1 MRARPTRHARA
12 WIAPA
17 ATICAMLAGVAP
29 AAAISG
35 APGGTEAPSAS
46 LAGGSAF
53 GAPAGPRPFVTRLSV
68 PSVSLAGA
76 PPRVSVQIAEA
87 GVGTVYLQVTITLI
101 GSRRPAVS
109 AVPGWV
115 RTGRSASVRW
125 PSGATLAPG
134 SYRLAV
140 TAHDHH
146 GGSLLRGAHS
156 AGVASLLVTA
166 PAPRP
171 LPAPPTPSPAP
182 SVPTPASSEPGVP
195 TPAQTAA
202 AGAVFPVA
210 GPHSFGGPE
219 NRFGA
224 PRGGHVHQGQ
234 DVLAAEGIPLLAP
247 IAGTVSST
255 SYQAAG
261 AGYYIVEHT
270 AVGLDFMFAHC
281 QAGSFLVNA
290 EQAVSAGQQICRIGQ
305 TGDATAPHVH
315 FEVWVGGWQS
325 ATGHP
330 IDPLPY
336 LEAWD
341 HTPPSG

>member
-1 MRARPTRHARA
+1 L
-12 WIAPA
+12 IAAA
-17 ATICAMLAGVAP
+17 ATIIATSAGVAP

-35 APGGTEAPSAS
+35 VPGGTQAPSAS
-46 LAGGSAF
+46 LAGGSEF
-53 GAPAGPRPFVTRLSV
+53 GATVAPRPFVARLSV
-68 PSVSLAGA
+68 PSVALAGA
-76 PPRVSVQIAEA
+76 PPRVSVQITEA
-87 GVGTVYLQVTITLI
+87 GVGTVYVQVTITLI
-101 GSRRPAVS
+101 GSRRSAVS

-115 RTGRSASVRW
+115 RTGRAVSVRW
-125 PSGATLAPG
+125 PAGATLTPG
-134 SYRLAV
+134 SYRVAV
-140 TAHDHH
+140 AAHDHH
-146 GGSLLRGAHS
+146 GGSLLRGARS
-156 AGVASLLVTA
+156 AGVASLSVTA

-171 LPAPPTPSPAP
+171 LSAPPAPSPAP
-182 SVPTPASSEPGVP
+182 SAPTPASSEPGVQ

-202 AGAVFPVA
+202 AGAVFLVA
-210 GPHSFGGPE
+210 GQHSFGGPE

-224 PRGGHVHQGQ
+224 PRGGHVHEGQ
-234 DVLAAEGIPLLAP
+234 DVLAVEGTALLAP
-247 IAGTVSST
+247 IAGTISST

-281 QAGSFLVNA
+281 QAGSFLVSA
-290 EQAVSAGQQICRIGQ
+290 EQVVSAGQQICRIGQ